1 MLQWIAE
8 GEEDWI
14 VVEQPMASDQRWDAA
29 FSGMQWVGRRSKRG
43 QQEQERREREEL
55 DKLLEQNRLRVE
67 EARRRE
73 AVEQQEKE
81 LERYQELELLQRQK
95 EEAMRRK
102 KLEEEAERANQMK
115 LLGKNRARPKLSF
128 AIGLK

>member
-1 MLQWIAE
+1 MQRAERVPLSSMHSREHFIPAMPQLRIALL
-8 GEEDWI
+8 
-14 VVEQPMASDQRWDAA
+14 VEFSVSLGFSD
-29 FSGMQWVGRRSKRG
+29 V
-43 QQEQERREREEL
+43 EQERREREEL

-73 AVEQQEKE
+73 ALEQQEKE